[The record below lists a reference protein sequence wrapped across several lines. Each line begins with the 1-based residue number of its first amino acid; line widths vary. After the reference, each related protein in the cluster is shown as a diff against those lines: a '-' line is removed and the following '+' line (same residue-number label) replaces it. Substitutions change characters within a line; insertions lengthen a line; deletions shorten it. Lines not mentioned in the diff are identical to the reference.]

1 MKIFP
6 IIFYI
11 IVLLFVQIGILPH
24 LVIFNAYPNLILL
37 SIISLSILR
46 GWKKTLPWIISGG
59 LFMDFYSLHNILGIS
74 LVTLLITA
82 YISYFLSQNT
92 FKKATFLS
100 LFLVFLISIII
111 YYVSLIVLSEIFGIN
126 FDFRFLNFIIE
137 IIYNLIF
144 AIPIFYLTKK
154 YARFWK
160 I

>member
-1 MKIFP
+1 MKIFS

-11 IVLLFVQIGILPH
+11 IVLLFIQIGILPH
-24 LVIFNAYPNLILL
+24 LVILGAYPNLILL

-46 GWKKTLPWIISGG
+46 GWKKMLPWIIGGG
-59 LFMDFYSLHNILGIS
+59 LFMDFYSLHNALGVS
-74 LVTLLITA
+74 VTILLIAA

-100 LFLVFLISIII
+100 LSLVFLITIVVYGI
-111 YYVSLIVLSEIFGIN
+111 SLIVFSEVLGIGLHFG
-126 FDFRFLNFIIE
+126 FLNFITE

-144 AIPIFYLTKK
+144 AIPVFYLTKK
-154 YARFWK
+154 YARFGK

>member
-1 MKIFP
+1 MKIFS

-11 IVLLFVQIGILPH
+11 IILLFVQIGILPH
-24 LVIFNAYPNLILL
+24 LVILGAYPNLILL

-46 GWKKTLPWIISGG
+46 GWKKMLSWIVGGG
-59 LFMDFYSLHNILGIS
+59 LFMDFYSLHNILGVS
-74 LVTLLITA
+74 VTILLITA

-100 LFLVFLISIII
+100 LSLVFLITIIAYGI
-111 YYVSLIVLSEIFGIN
+111 SLIVFSEVLGIGLHFG
-126 FDFRFLNFIIE
+126 FLNFISE

-144 AIPIFYLTKK
+144 AIPVFYLTKK
-154 YARFWK
+154 YARFGK